1 MTLVVQRLDCAIQW
15 LNHYTGDKWLAK
27 STSPQMELVNSVELR
42 TASGQTHPALEKLG
56 TGAAL
61 SVRKK
66 RCVPIAA
73 WPIGQSRNINHL

>member
-1 MTLVVQRLDCAIQW
+1 MTLVVQRLHCAIQW

-27 STSPQMELVNSVELR
+27 STSLQMEHDNSVELR

-73 WPIGQSRNINHL
+73 WPIGQS

>member
-1 MTLVVQRLDCAIQW
+1 MTLVVWRLDWAIQW

-27 STSPQMELVNSVELR
+27 STSLQMEHVNSVELR

-73 WPIGQSRNINHL
+73 WPIGQSRNINRL

>member
-1 MTLVVQRLDCAIQW
+1 MTLVVQRLDCAIQ

-27 STSPQMELVNSVELR
+27 STSLQIELVNSVELR
-42 TASGQTHPALEKLG
+42 TASGQTLEKLG

-61 SVRKK
+61 SVRKN

-73 WPIGQSRNINHL
+73 WPIGQSRNNNRL